1 MDLLARELGNWRTS
15 SRSGPAYHG
24 LADAIRL
31 LIVDGRLPVGAR
43 LPSERALADTLRVSR
58 TTVTAAY
65 AQLRDDG
72 YLNARRGARSTTA
85 LPVAPAVTARR
96 RGAVDEPGRGGL
108 SAPAAAVMEAF
119 ADAAR
124 DVTPYLHEMG
134 HELVG
139 VIALRQAIAE
149 RYCERGLP
157 TEPDEVMVTTGA
169 LHAIS
174 LILTTYVQPGD
185 RVLVEQPTY
194 HGALSAI
201 TTAGARPVPVAM
213 TEDGWELDALQAA
226 VHQLS
231 PSLAYLIPDNHNPTG
246 LTMPAADR
254 KRLARIIAETRT
266 RTIID
271 ETILDMWLD
280 EPVPPPMAAAMTTR
294 RDLVLTVGS
303 MSKSFW
309 GGLRV
314 GWIRAE
320 RATIATIAA
329 LRPSI
334 DMGTAGPRTV
344 RRRKASRAARRAAAG
359 AARDPSGP
367 AGVSAVAAAAAP
379 ARLAARARRR
389 RDVAVGAVARAD
401 EHRAVGCRV
410 AAGAGPARRT
420 AVRGRRHAGAL
431 RAGALRAARGPAT
444 AAIELL
450 ARAWHSVTG
459 STAPEPTTVVGRLG
473 TRRYSS
479 VRESSTRASTCRR
492 RASAASISPRV
503 MPRMNS
509 TVSRYGWLSDASA
522 TSRSAGLALN
532 ATPRP
537 GRGQHV
543 DVVGA
548 VADGDASAPSGR
560 RPAAQSPSA
569 PWPFPAGR

>member
-1 MDLLARELGNWRTS
+1 MPARALDVDLLARELGNWRTS

-43 LPSERALADTLRVSR
+43 LPSERAMADTLRVSR

-72 YLNARRGARSTTA
+72 YLNARRSARSTTA
-85 LPVAPAVTARR
+85 LPVAPVTRTEATPPTMSL
-96 RGAVDEPGRGGL
+96 AAAAL
-108 SAPAAAVMEAF
+108 SAPAAAVSEAF
-119 ADAAR
+119 VDATH
-124 DVTPYLHEMG
+124 DVTPYLHEPG

-139 VIALRQAIAE
+139 VAALRRAIAE

-157 TEPDEVMVTTGA
+157 TEPDEVVVTTGA
-169 LHAIS
+169 LHAIG

-231 PSLAYLIPDNHNPTG
+231 PSLAYLIPDNQNPTG
-246 LTMPAADR
+246 LTMPAWDR
-254 KRLARIIAETRT
+254 KRLAGIIAETRT

-271 ETILDMWLD
+271 ETIVDMWLD
-280 EPVPPPMAAAMTTR
+280 EPVPTPMAAAMTTR

-320 RATIATIAA
+320 RATIATITA
-329 LRPSI
+329 LRPSV
-334 DMGTAGPRTV
+334 DMGTPVLEQFAAARLLAQRDELLPERREVLRARRAFLLSLLHRHLPDWQPGPGVGGMSLWVRLPAPMSTALAAAAWRLGLDLPAGPRFGVDGTLERFV
-344 RRRKASRAARRAAAG
+344 RV
-359 AARDPSGP
+359 PY
-367 AGVSAVAAAAAP
+367 
-379 ARLAARARRR
+379 
-389 RDVAVGAVARAD
+389 
-401 EHRAVGCRV
+401 
-410 AAGAGPARRT
+410 
-420 AVRGRRHAGAL
+420 AL
-431 RAGALRAARGPAT
+431 PEEQLS

-459 STAPEPTTVVGRLG
+459 STAPEPTTVV
-473 TRRYSS
+473 
-479 VRESSTRASTCRR
+479 V
-492 RASAASISPRV
+492 
-503 MPRMNS
+503 
-509 TVSRYGWLSDASA
+509 
-522 TSRSAGLALN
+522 
-532 ATPRP
+532 
-537 GRGQHV
+537 
-543 DVVGA
+543 
-548 VADGDASAPSGR
+548 
-560 RPAAQSPSA
+560 
-569 PWPFPAGR
+569 